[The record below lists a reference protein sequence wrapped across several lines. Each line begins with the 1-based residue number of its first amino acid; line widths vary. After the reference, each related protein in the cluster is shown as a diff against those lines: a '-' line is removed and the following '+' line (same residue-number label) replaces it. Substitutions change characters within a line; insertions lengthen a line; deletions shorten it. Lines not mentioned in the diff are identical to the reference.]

1 MKAALQNILRLPNW
15 LKEMEEIDAAFQIS
29 THGNLLNVNHTAVV
43 PNIRPVVL
51 GLLFLC
57 EQCLVRP
64 TVMLYS

>member
-1 MKAALQNILRLPNW
+1 MKAALQNILRFPNW

-29 THGNLLNVNHTAVV
+29 TNGNLLNVKHTGLE
-43 PNIRPVVL
+43 PNIRPGVL

>member
-1 MKAALQNILRLPNW
+1 MKAALQNILRFPNW

-29 THGNLLNVNHTAVV
+29 THGNLFNVKHTAVV

-64 TVMLYS
+64 TVMLYG